1 MSLVPY
7 PGKLFFSGW
16 SSRFGILTSLLKIRL
31 FCKLIQKLICSE
43 CFVEIQSYS
52 INPLVKILLMPLFL
66 AHIIYSAGFRFKW
79 RKSFIKFPILTILF
93 DFRGLHFSLIFQVGF
108 FVSISFTFGER
119 ERHSLELAFFH
130 WLLLSRGLGRQCCQC
145 CLIWRESTEALQDL
159 WLNLVSPS

>member
-66 AHIIYSAGFRFKW
+66 AHIIYSAGFLLQLEKKLYKVSCLDHFIWLQRTAFLSYFSGRIFCVHLIYFWWTGKTQFRTLFLPLAIGIPW
-79 RKSFIKFPILTILF
+79 FGPPVLSVLPRLERKHWST
-93 DFRGLHFSLIFQVGF
+93 SGF
-108 FVSISFTFGER
+108 MVKSS
-119 ERHSLELAFFH
+119 
-130 WLLLSRGLGRQCCQC
+130 
-145 CLIWRESTEALQDL
+145 
-159 WLNLVSPS
+159 